1 MHGYLLTPR
10 GNAISAIN
18 YLFSIVLLRS
28 DSGDTGMSRFS
39 DLVRHDEVLKCGR
52 GECFWF
58 FVLFPHPSS
67 IIRSSDLSS
76 LNMSDSYEDTTSVAQ
91 PTDTSNDTPSYGSGG
106 DGEIKQEQT
115 TKQSP
120 SYDDTT
126 TAETTQQT
134 TSGNTEAEVP
144 PTDSNPSN
152 DAESDAPVPT
162 GNSAT
167 DGENVSNP
175 HDAPVATEPKEAAKP
190 EGETAAAP
198 AATPAPASA
207 PAGNQSDEYATLA
220 ITQALKASGL
230 EDKVVSP
237 V

>member
-1 MHGYLLTPR
+1 M
-10 GNAISAIN
+10 
-18 YLFSIVLLRS
+18 
-28 DSGDTGMSRFS
+28 
-39 DLVRHDEVLKCGR
+39 
-52 GECFWF
+52 
-58 FVLFPHPSS
+58 
-67 IIRSSDLSS
+67 
-76 LNMSDSYEDTTSVAQ
+76 
-91 PTDTSNDTPSYGSGG
+91 
-106 DGEIKQEQT
+106 
-115 TKQSP
+115 
-120 SYDDTT
+120 
-126 TAETTQQT
+126 
-134 TSGNTEAEVP
+134 P
-144 PTDSNPSN
+144 PTDANPSN

-198 AATPAPASA
+198 DATPAPASA